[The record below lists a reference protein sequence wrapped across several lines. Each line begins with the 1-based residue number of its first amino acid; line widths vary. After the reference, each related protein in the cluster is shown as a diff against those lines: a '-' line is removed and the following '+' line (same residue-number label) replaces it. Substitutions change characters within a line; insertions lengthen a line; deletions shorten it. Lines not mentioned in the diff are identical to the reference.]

1 MSDSINVKNPGAIV
15 AGIVVVLMAIGT
27 VMVYS
32 AGANLTGDLNLE
44 HFWDSTTIRQLI
56 FFPIAIALM
65 YLISKIDYHHLSFTK
80 SGWKWS
86 FTTWL
91 LLLTIILLV
100 VVLIPSHF
108 SVSRNNA
115 RRWLSLPLGAASIS
129 FQPSEL
135 AKWAI
140 IFFLAAAIDLF
151 GETVKFF
158 KSRFLPICCVVG
170 VVVIL
175 IVKEDFGSAAL
186 VIALTFFMLLVGG
199 ARLIYLLSPL
209 PIVIAGAV
217 YVIIKSPARMS
228 RIMAFLK
235 PEELASGAAYQANQ
249 SLIAIASGGI
259 FGKGLGN
266 GVCKYGHLPED
277 TTDFIFAIVGEEF
290 GFFGVAMLIL
300 LFVAFVL
307 VGTLIIVRCKDRFGQ
322 LLASGIIA
330 AVGIQAAINIGVAT
344 VVLPTKG
351 IGLPFVSAGGTSM
364 LLSAAAVGVLLN
376 IARQSAQSDTLL
388 PLDAV
393 LPTPT
398 LPTAPAAGV

>member
-1 MSDSINVKNPGAIV
+1 MSDSINVKNPGAIA
-15 AGIVVVLMAIGT
+15 AGVVVVLMAIGT
-27 VMVYS
+27 IMVYS

-56 FFPIAIALM
+56 FFPLAITLM
-65 YLISKIDYHHLSFTK
+65 YLISLIDYHHLSFTK
-80 SGWKWS
+80 HGWKKS
-86 FTTWL
+86 LTTWL
-91 LLLTIILLV
+91 LILTIILLV
-100 VVLIPSHF
+100 VVLIPGIG
-108 SVSRNNA
+108 VSRNNA

-158 KSRFLPICCVVG
+158 KSRFLPICAVVG
-170 VVVIL
+170 AVVVL

-186 VIALTFFMLLVGG
+186 VVALTFFMLLIGG

-209 PIVIAGAV
+209 PFVIAGAV

-228 RIMAFLK
+228 RIMAFLH
-235 PEELASGAAYQANQ
+235 PEELAGGAAYQANQ

-266 GVCKYGHLPED
+266 GVSKYGHLPED
-277 TTDFIFAIVGEEF
+277 TTDFIFAVVGEEF
-290 GFFGVAMLIL
+290 GFVGVATLIL

-307 VGTLIIVRCKDRFGQ
+307 VGTLIVVRCKDRFGQ
-322 LLASGIIA
+322 YLASGIIA
-330 AVGIQAAINIGVAT
+330 AVGFQAAINIGVAT

-376 IARQSAQSDTLL
+376 VARQSSVSQVLDKSEVISTL
-388 PLDAV
+388 
-393 LPTPT
+393 PT
-398 LPTAPAAGV
+398 LPAAGG

>member
-1 MSDSINVKNPGAIV
+1 MADITNVKNPGAIIS
-15 AGIVVVLMAIGT
+15 GIVVVLMAIGT

-32 AGANLTGDLNLE
+32 ASANLTGDLDWT
-44 HFWDSTTIRQLI
+44 HFWDSVTLRQLI
-56 FFPIAIALM
+56 FFLLAIALM
-65 YLISKIDYHHLSFTK
+65 YLISLIDYHNLSFTK
-80 SGWKWS
+80 NGWKKS
-86 FTTWL
+86 LTTWL
-91 LLLTIILLV
+91 LVLTIILLV
-100 VVLIPSHF
+100 VVLIPGIG
-108 SVSRNNA
+108 VSRNNA
-115 RRWLSLPLGAASIS
+115 RRWLSLPLGPASIS

-158 KSRFLPICCVVG
+158 RSRFLPICCVIG
-170 VVVIL
+170 VVVVL

-186 VIALTFFMLLVGG
+186 VIVLAFFMLLVGG

-209 PIVIAGAV
+209 PFVIAGAV

-228 RIMAFLK
+228 RIMAFLH
-235 PEELASGAAYQANQ
+235 PEELAGGAAYQANQ

-277 TTDFIFAIVGEEF
+277 TTDFIFAVVGEEF
-290 GFFGVAMLIL
+290 GFVGVTMLIL

-307 VGTLIIVRCKDRFGQ
+307 IGTLIIVRCKDRFGQ
-322 LLASGIIA
+322 LLAGGIIA
-330 AVGIQAAINIGVAT
+330 AVGIQAAVNIGVAT
-344 VVLPTKG
+344 VMLPTKG

-376 IARQSAQSDTLL
+376 IARQSVLSQTLSEHDVEPLL
-388 PLDAV
+388 P
-393 LPTPT
+393 T
-398 LPTAPAAGV
+398 LPAAGV

>member
-1 MSDSINVKNPGAIV
+1 MPESIINVKNPGAIA
-15 AGIVVVLMAIGT
+15 AGVVVVLMAIGT
-27 VMVYS
+27 IMVYS
-32 AGANLTGDLNLE
+32 AGANLTGDLDLE

-56 FFPIAIALM
+56 FFPLAVGLM
-65 YLISKIDYHHLSFTK
+65 YLISLIDYHELSFTK
-80 SGWKWS
+80 RGWQKS
-86 FTTWL
+86 LTTWL
-91 LLLTIILLV
+91 LVLTIILLV
-100 VVLIPSHF
+100 VVLIPGIG
-108 SVSRNNA
+108 VSRNNA

-140 IFFLAAAIDLF
+140 VFFLAAAIDLF

-158 KSRFLPICCVVG
+158 KSRFLPICCVIG

-186 VIALTFFMLLVGG
+186 VIALTFFMLLIGG

-209 PIVIAGAV
+209 PFVIAGAV

-228 RIMAFLK
+228 RIMAFLH
-235 PEELASGAAYQANQ
+235 PEELAGGAAYQANQ

-277 TTDFIFAIVGEEF
+277 TTDFIFAIVGEEL
-290 GFFGVAMLIL
+290 GFVGVAILIL

-307 VGTLIIVRCKDRFGQ
+307 VGTLIVVRCKDRFGQ

-330 AVGIQAAINIGVAT
+330 AVGFQAAINIGVAT

-351 IGLPFVSAGGTSM
+351 HRPAVRKCRWNQYVTVGGGGGG
-364 LLSAAAVGVLLN
+364 AA
-376 IARQSAQSDTLL
+376 
-388 PLDAV
+388 
-393 LPTPT
+393 
-398 LPTAPAAGV
+398 

>member
-1 MSDSINVKNPGAIV
+1 VSDIKNITNVKNPGAIIG
-15 AGIVVVLMAIGT
+15 GIVVVLMAIGT
-27 VMVYS
+27 IMVFS
-32 AGANLTGDLNLE
+32 AGANLTGDLDLS
-44 HFWDSTTIRQLI
+44 HFYDSTVIRQVI

-65 YLISKIDYHHLSFTK
+65 YLISLIDYHHLSFTK
-80 SGWKWS
+80 SGWKKS
-86 FTTWL
+86 LTTWL
-91 LLLTIILLV
+91 LILTIILLV
-100 VVLIPSHF
+100 VVLIPGIG
-108 SVSRNNA
+108 VSRNNA
-115 RRWLSLPLGAASIS
+115 RRWLSLPLGPASIS

-151 GETVKFF
+151 GDTIKFF
-158 KSRFLPICCVVG
+158 KSRFLPVCCVVG
-170 VVVIL
+170 VVVVL

-186 VIALTFFMLLVGG
+186 VVVLTFFLLLIGG

-209 PIVIAGAV
+209 PVVIAGAV

-228 RIMAFLK
+228 RITAFLH
-235 PEELASGAAYQANQ
+235 PEENAGDAAYQATQ

-290 GFFGVAMLIL
+290 GFVGVAALIL

-307 VGTLIIVRCKDRFGQ
+307 VGTLIVVRCKDRFGQ

-330 AVGIQAAINIGVAT
+330 AVGIQAAVNIGVAT

-376 IARQSAQSDTLL
+376 IARQSASAQMFA
-388 PLDAV
+388 PLDVTSIA
-393 LPTPT
+393 PT
-398 LPTAPAAGV
+398 LPTARV

>member
-1 MSDSINVKNPGAIV
+1 
-15 AGIVVVLMAIGT
+15 
-27 VMVYS
+27 
-32 AGANLTGDLNLE
+32 
-44 HFWDSTTIRQLI
+44 
-56 FFPIAIALM
+56 
-65 YLISKIDYHHLSFTK
+65 
-80 SGWKWS
+80 
-86 FTTWL
+86 
-91 LLLTIILLV
+91 
-100 VVLIPSHF
+100 
-108 SVSRNNA
+108 
-115 RRWLSLPLGAASIS
+115 LGAASIS

-186 VIALTFFMLLVGG
+186 VVALTFFMLLVGG

-209 PIVIAGAV
+209 PFVIAGAV

-290 GFFGVAMLIL
+290 GFVGVAMLIL

-330 AVGIQAAINIGVAT
+330 AVGFQAAINIGVAT

-376 IARQSAQSDTLL
+376 IARQSAQSDSLL
-388 PLDAV
+388 PLEAI
-393 LPTPT
+393 PPAPT
-398 LPTAPAAGV
+398 LPTAPASGV

>member
-1 MSDSINVKNPGAIV
+1 VSDITNVKNPDAII
-15 AGIVVVLMAIGT
+15 AGIVVILMAIGT

-44 HFWDSTTIRQLI
+44 HFWDSTTIRQII
-56 FFPIAIALM
+56 FFPLAVAIM
-65 YLISKIDYHHLSFTK
+65 YLISRIDYHYLSFTK
-80 SGWKWS
+80 SGWQKS
-86 FTTWL
+86 LTTWL
-91 LLLTIILLV
+91 LVLTIILLV
-100 VVLIPSHF
+100 VVLIPGIG
-108 SVSRNNA
+108 VSRNNA
-115 RRWLSLPLGAASIS
+115 RRWLSLPLGPASIS

-151 GETVKFF
+151 GESVKFF
-158 KSRFLPICCVVG
+158 KSRFLPICAVVG
-170 VVVIL
+170 VVTVL

-186 VIALTFFMLLVGG
+186 VIVLTFFMLLVGG
-199 ARLIYLLSPL
+199 ARLIYLFSPL
-209 PIVIAGAV
+209 PFVIAGAV

-228 RIMAFLK
+228 RIMAFLH
-235 PEELASGAAYQANQ
+235 PEELAGGAAYQANQ

-290 GFFGVAMLIL
+290 GFIGVATLIL

-307 VGTLIIVRCKDRFGQ
+307 VGTLIVVRCKDRFGQ

-330 AVGIQAAINIGVAT
+330 AVGFQAAINIGVAT

-364 LLSAAAVGVLLN
+364 LLSAAAVGVLLS
-376 IARQSAQSDTLL
+376 IARQSTAAQTLA
-388 PLDAV
+388 PLDVARP
-393 LPTPT
+393 LPT
-398 LPTAPAAGV
+398 LPAAGV